1 MYMNQ
6 VTKQVLAAALGFMA
20 FLFVLGIAGRYDYA
34 SEIVYNMPEEAY
46 YTILDTLGDDAT
58 EIAIAEEYM
67 DNKEYYDQKYR

>member
-6 VTKQVLAAALGFMA
+6 ITKQVLVAALGFMG
-20 FLFVLGIAGRYDYA
+20 FLLILGIAGRYDYA
-34 SEIVYNMPEEAY
+34 SEVLYTMPEEAY

-67 DNKEYYDQKYR
+67 DNKEYYDAKYR